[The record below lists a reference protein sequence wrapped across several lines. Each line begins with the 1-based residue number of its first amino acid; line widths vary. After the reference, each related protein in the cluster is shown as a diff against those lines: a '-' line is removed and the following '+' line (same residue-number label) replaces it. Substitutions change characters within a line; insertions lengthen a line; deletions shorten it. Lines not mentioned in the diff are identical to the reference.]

1 MVIRAHFEQQLNALS
16 DAILLL
22 ASKVGEEMRA
32 ALSALRTLDMNKA
45 LEVMEQDKLINKE
58 RFEIEEKCYELIAMQ
73 QPAARDLRLIIS
85 TINIVTDLEHMGDQ
99 AKGVAR
105 VTARLTTHPF
115 IERPSELQQM
125 GDLVLHMLNQVMMAY
140 TQRDIN
146 LAKTIVQQDE
156 NVDALYAVIY
166 TTCMT
171 QMALAG
177 VKEKAE
183 AAYEILRA
191 AREVERF
198 GDLVTNIAERIVFL
212 VTGEFGEREVGEPDV
227 TKAL

>member
-1 MVIRAHFEQQLNALS
+1 MVIRAHFDQQLNALS

-32 ALSALRTLDMNKA
+32 ALSALRTLDTNKA

-73 QPAARDLRLIIS
+73 QPTARDLRLIIS
-85 TINIVTDLEHMGDQ
+85 AINIVTDLEHMGDQ

-105 VTARLTTHPF
+105 VTARLATHPVVD
-115 IERPSELQQM
+115 RPSELQQM
-125 GDLVLHMLNQVMMAY
+125 GDLVLEMLKQAMRAY
-140 TQRDIN
+140 TLRDVS
-146 LAKTIVQQDE
+146 LAKTIAKRDE
-156 NVDALYAVIY
+156 DVDALYAVVY
-166 TTCMT
+166 TTSMT

-183 AAYEILRA
+183 AAYEVLRA

-212 VTGEFGEREVGEPDV
+212 VTGEFGEREVTAPDV